1 MKKKKYALT
10 SIISFALFVLLIIL
24 LKTVDVA
31 AVGPDG
37 TSVGFSHLNVSFHE
51 TFPLNMTIYKLTEIL
66 GYLALLV
73 AAAFALLGFLQ
84 LIRTKSLDGVDRQ
97 IYCLAGLYVVMGI
110 LYVLFEKLIIN
121 YRPEILPGE
130 AAVEASFP
138 SSHTMLACVI
148 FGSAYTM
155 LGFYM
160 EKNTARLG
168 LQIALDI
175 LIFFTVFGRLICGVH
190 WFTDIL
196 GGLFISTALVSLFN
210 FFVTEDEE

>member
-37 TSVGFSHLNVSFHE
+37 TSVGFSNLNASFHA

-110 LYVLFEKLIIN
+110 FYVLFEKLIIN

>member
-37 TSVGFSHLNVSFHE
+37 TSVGFSHLNASFHE
-51 TFPLNMTIYKLTEIL
+51 TFPLNMTIFKLTEIL

>member
-37 TSVGFSHLNVSFHE
+37 TSVGFSHLIVSFHE